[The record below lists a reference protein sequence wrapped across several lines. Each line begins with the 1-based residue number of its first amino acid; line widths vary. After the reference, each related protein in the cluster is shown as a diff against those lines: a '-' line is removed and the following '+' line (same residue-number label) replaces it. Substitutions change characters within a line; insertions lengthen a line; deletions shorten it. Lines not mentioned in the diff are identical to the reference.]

1 MSPHLIAE
9 PVADVVLVPSVHEHA
24 DACLELGGQQLLVAL
39 HPVAVELEAER
50 DAVIAVSPAR
60 QRERAEST

>member
-1 MSPHLIAE
+1 
-9 PVADVVLVPSVHEHA
+9 